1 MAGVR
6 NSAQSHPPDRG
17 GSDVPQSR
25 SACRC
30 TLARE
35 SLPPT
40 TMQCR
45 LVSTPVEAHRY
56 SAFKALLDRAVLSS
70 LLQDFACFVVDMRW
84 ELDPNLEQGDFPRG
98 FRGHDL
104 LNPGCA
110 SLEIPTMTIGND
122 PHNRQNA
129 GVQRCCN
136 EVGGRKALTLPL
148 VVARCI
154 SFQGRTRLGM
164 HRSAAE
170 LPGVAATDC
179 CHRESDD
186 PTQAGSPI
194 DQLGWTLSR

>member
-40 TMQCR
+40 TIRCR

-70 LLQDFACFVVDMRW
+70 LLQDFACFVFDMRW

-110 SLEIPTMTIGND
+110 SLEIPTMTIRND
-122 PHNRQNA
+122 PHIVRMQVFSA
-129 GVQRCCN
+129 VAMRS
-136 EVGGRKALTLPL
+136 VGEK
-148 VVARCI
+148 
-154 SFQGRTRLGM
+154 
-164 HRSAAE
+164 RS
-170 LPGVAATDC
+170 PF
-179 CHRESDD
+179 
-186 PTQAGSPI
+186 P
-194 DQLGWTLSR
+194 WLSRGASVSRIEPD